1 MRASAQKHIYNS
13 VSGCCHAGYVVVTEK
28 TLNFYKYNTALY
40 KISRNHYC
48 SVHFHLL
55 SFDLYE

>member
-40 KISRNHYC
+40 KIFVNEP
-48 SVHFHLL
+48 LL
-55 SFDLYE
+55 QCALSLIEF